1 MSEPAEIRR
10 AVSADA
16 PVLTEIA
23 LAAKAF
29 WGYPEEWLSLW
40 RGDLTFTPAY
50 IGEAYVFVAISGGH
64 IVGVYAL
71 VGDRRRMEIDHL
83 WVHPDAM
90 GRGIGRML
98 VDHAAEQARIAGAA
112 VIEIASDPNA
122 VGFYERMGARAV
134 GEIPSVPAGRML
146 PLLELAV

>member
-1 MSEPAEIRR
+1 MSDPVEIRR
-10 AVSADA
+10 AVAADA
-16 PVLTEIA
+16 ARLTEIA
-23 LAAKAF
+23 RAAKAF
-29 WGYPEEWLSLW
+29 WGYPEEWLALW

-50 IGEAYVFVAISGGH
+50 IGEAHVFAAVSGDR

-71 VGDRRRMEIDHL
+71 VGESDRMEIDHL
-83 WVHPDAM
+83 WVDPDAM
-90 GRGIGRML
+90 GRGIGRVL
-98 VDHAAEQARIAGAA
+98 VAHAAEQARMAGAA

-134 GEIPSVPAGRML
+134 GEVPSVPAGRML